1 MKKLKDK
8 KGIALMPLII
18 IIAVLLIGAG
28 IVLFTLIFNSNEKGK
43 SNTLDSATSGDI
55 GENSNSSLKVGDYV
69 EYDVSYTDVYT
80 DYNFTSKDGWR
91 VLDPGVEN
99 EDGTFS
105 GVKLIST
112 GLPAKGYYGT
122 DIFEIETDG
131 KTAGMWAGNEEQRQ
145 EYADKFYMP
154 ENGNI
159 NSENMYGAAGL
170 YYNFELIEFTSGT
183 YGMYKEIRGK
193 TDGEVMGKDFILEE
207 MAEGVHNL
215 TLEEL
220 NKARGEED
228 KVNTDWVSQNDASK
242 GLFYLSNLENYGYDE
257 SASGDYEMSHGDYF
271 IASPYPNNDNANFW
285 LLTINRDGIFDVN
298 FDDYYTAVRPV
309 ISLKSNIKINKIN
322 TPKEAEDE
330 NEINKNDS
338 EKEKIDENLN
348 SKSNSSLKVGDYVE
362 YDVPYT
368 DIETNYKFTSKD
380 GWRVLDPGTENQDG
394 IFSGVKLI
402 STGLPANLLF
412 SSSDIKDIETDGS
425 TIGKWAGNAKQ
436 RQEYADKFYISKND
450 DINNENMYAAA
461 GLYYNFELIKFTR
474 VDLPEINNQGGYK
487 QIRNK
492 TNEDIS
498 GKEFIVEGVAEEV
511 HNLTLEELNK
521 ARNKKAKSK
530 EYIRN
535 IDEPRGLL
543 NLGNLIEYGYNNDT
557 AYNYFLASPYSRDKE
572 DKSTFLSVDSFLNSI
587 SFDGGRASVRP
598 VVTLKSNIKINKIEK

>member
-43 SNTLDSATSGDI
+43 SSTLDSATGNI

-112 GLPAKGYYGT
+112 GLPAIEYYGPN
-122 DIFEIETDG
+122 IVEIETDG

-145 EYADKFYMP
+145 EYADKFYMS

-170 YYNFELIEFTSGT
+170 YYNFELIKFTSGT
-183 YGMYKEIRGK
+183 YGTYKEIRGK

-228 KVNTDWVSQNDASK
+228 KVNTDWVDYNDASK

-257 SASGDYEMSHGDYF
+257 SASEDYF
-271 IASPYPNNDNANFW
+271 IASPHPNNDRY
-285 LLTINRDGIFDVN
+285 LLTINYYGKLYMNYND
-298 FDDYYTAVRPV
+298 YTAVRPV
-309 ISLKSNIKINKIN
+309 ISLKSNVRINKIN
-322 TPKEAEDE
+322 NPE
-330 NEINKNDS
+330 NESEINKNDY
-338 EKEKIDENLN
+338 EKEKVNEDLD

-368 DIETNYKFTSKD
+368 DMETNYKFTSKD

-394 IFSGVKLI
+394 TFNGVKLI
-402 STGLPANLLF
+402 STGLPVNLYF
-412 SSSDIKDIETDGS
+412 SSSKIKDIETDGS
-425 TIGKWAGNAKQ
+425 TIGRWAGNAKQ
-436 RQEYADKFYISKND
+436 RQEYADKFYIAKND

-521 ARNKKAKSK
+521 ARNKKSKSK
-530 EYIRN
+530 ECIRN

-543 NLGNLIEYGYNNDT
+543 NLKNLSEYGYNSDIL
-557 AYNYFLASPYSRDKE
+557 YHYFLATPYSRNKG
-572 DKSTFLSVDSFLNSI
+572 KLLFVDSLLNDI
-587 SFDGGRASVRP
+587 TFIGNRMSVRP
-598 VVTLKSNIKINKIEK
+598 VVTLKSNIKINKTEK